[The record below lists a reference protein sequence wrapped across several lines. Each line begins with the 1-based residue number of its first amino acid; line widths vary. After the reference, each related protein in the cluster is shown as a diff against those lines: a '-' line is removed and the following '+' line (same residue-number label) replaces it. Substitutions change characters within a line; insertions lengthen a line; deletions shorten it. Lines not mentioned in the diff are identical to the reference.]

1 MENNLTLKKV
11 VLVWNRNADLLRLV
25 RATFDSKVEANFDN
39 SEKFANK
46 KFAIFCFICL
56 SFFVDI

>member
-25 RATFDSKVEANFDN
+25 RATFDSKVEENFDN

-46 KFAIFCFICL
+46 MFAIFCFICL
-56 SFFVDI
+56 SFSVDI